1 MCTEVECSWRVG
13 RQVND
18 VDTNVVRPVNV
29 PIDPLLGT
37 RWARPAEAVDV
48 DALYRTH
55 RPRLV
60 ALASAITMDRHLAE
74 EVVQD
79 AFLGLQRNADR
90 VDQPLGYLQRS
101 VVNGSISAQRR
112 RRVAADHVPVVARP
126 SGIPEIDETWAVVR
140 RLPPRQRAVV
150 VLRFWEDMT
159 VDTISRTLGW
169 PAGSVMSTLHRA
181 LKRLKEEIR

>member
-1 MCTEVECSWRVG
+1 
-13 RQVND
+13 
-18 VDTNVVRPVNV
+18 VDTNVVRSLNV
-29 PIDPLLGT
+29 PIDPLLGVS
-37 RWARPAEAVDV
+37 WAGSSETVDV

-60 ALASAITMDRHLAE
+60 ALASAITLDRDVAE

-79 AFLGLQRNADR
+79 AFVGLQRHAAD
-90 VDQPLGYLQRS
+90 VDRPLGYLQRS

-112 RRVAADHVPVVARP
+112 RRVAADHVAVVVRP
-126 SGIPEIDETWAVVR
+126 SSIPEIDETWAVVR

-159 VDTISRTLGW
+159 VDAISRTLGW